1 MLGDILGELSS
12 SVIEDL
18 FSQST
23 DRGRVRFN
31 FALSA
36 IAGCSGVDLYD
47 RPQSGSQATMG
58 IWGDDA
64 RYAPRNRA
72 LVFSAA
78 GLIRLEDNRLES
90 AVSLVLAGLALLWPL
105 SLQFR
110 QG

>member
-23 DRGRVRFN
+23 DRGRVRLN
-31 FALSA
+31 LALSA

-47 RPQSGSQATMG
+47 RRQSGSRATMG

-72 LVFSAA
+72 LC
-78 GLIRLEDNRLES
+78 I
-90 AVSLVLAGLALLWPL
+90 L
-105 SLQFR
+105 SR
-110 QG
+110 GPDPA